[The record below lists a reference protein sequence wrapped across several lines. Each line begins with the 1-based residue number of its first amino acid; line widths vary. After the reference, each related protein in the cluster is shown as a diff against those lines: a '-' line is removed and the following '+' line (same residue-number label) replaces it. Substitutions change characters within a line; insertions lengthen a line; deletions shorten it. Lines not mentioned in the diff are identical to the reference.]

1 MDNKKTILEVINLK
15 KFFVNKNHINKAVDD
30 VSFDL
35 KEGEIVGLIGESGSG
50 KTTIGRSLLRLYD
63 DYNGFVRLD
72 GKLISGKRI
81 SRKTRKFMRKN
92 IQMIFQDPMAA
103 LNGQN
108 TIFSILNEPL
118 QVNGIIKSKVK
129 EINKNWKSVKDHFYY
144 TFLETALKFKL
155 QNLKIA
161 NSLNRPFN
169 DKWNKILCNVNF
181 DLDEQISYDDKF
193 NSFFSYLEEKNK
205 NNSTIIND
213 LYTNTDDLIKL
224 YEEYKL
230 KLEKGEIDFDE
241 IEYDKALEKYNEIKK
256 LTKRTE
262 EYYQAKSNRKKS
274 FNSLI
279 CNISNWF
286 EVFKSSKNSIK
297 NVISELKNEAK
308 LNRNEAYSSPYL
320 DIYSYKL
327 KLYLLNKKVKNL
339 FNVHKRKLYYLN
351 FDEIQRLI
359 RELEVLSVSVFE
371 NDLNIEMKSF
381 NSIKE
386 YKAEIIKIID
396 LKFDFDFRPYI
407 NESLSR
413 SNEFKNLF
421 KFEFK
426 NFIKSIKLEFSLFN
440 KKPIDHSNELK
451 KAENELNK
459 AREVHKSE
467 VKKYVNELE
476 VRIHNLNDQIN
487 YELAISSELNDLAKI
502 NNDLF
507 NKITKKF
514 INHYQS
520 TKIDVL
526 KAKIQQL
533 KQQKAENYKKI
544 NKYEQQLKQAQVDL
558 KIYQTSIKDKLN
570 TIASFDIETKYL
582 NKDLNNTY
590 ILLGNSKLDKWL
602 RKKPWYFQMLLDF
615 ILNPFKLWRIKK
627 LFVKST
633 IYKSLEDVGLLKQFA
648 YRYPHEFSGGQRQRI
663 VIARALIT
671 QPKVIVADEPIASLD
686 ISIQA
691 QVVNLLKDLC
701 EQKNIGM
708 IFIAHDLS
716 MIEYIA
722 DRVQIMHLGKVVESG
737 DTIQIYKNPLHPYT
751 INLFKAIPKISNAN
765 EKFKDVK
772 FELEYMKDQQYPNIP
787 NVYAVSSEKN
797 HFIYATAKQF
807 NKWVNKEDDK

>member
-1 MDNKKTILEVINLK
+1 
-15 KFFVNKNHINKAVDD
+15 
-30 VSFDL
+30 
-35 KEGEIVGLIGESGSG
+35 
-50 KTTIGRSLLRLYD
+50 
-63 DYNGFVRLD
+63 
-72 GKLISGKRI
+72 
-81 SRKTRKFMRKN
+81 
-92 IQMIFQDPMAA
+92 
-103 LNGQN
+103 
-108 TIFSILNEPL
+108 
-118 QVNGIIKSKVK
+118 
-129 EINKNWKSVKDHFYY
+129 
-144 TFLETALKFKL
+144 
-155 QNLKIA
+155 
-161 NSLNRPFN
+161 
-169 DKWNKILCNVNF
+169 
-181 DLDEQISYDDKF
+181 
-193 NSFFSYLEEKNK
+193 
-205 NNSTIIND
+205 
-213 LYTNTDDLIKL
+213 
-224 YEEYKL
+224 
-230 KLEKGEIDFDE
+230 
-241 IEYDKALEKYNEIKK
+241 
-256 LTKRTE
+256 
-262 EYYQAKSNRKKS
+262 
-274 FNSLI
+274 
-279 CNISNWF
+279 
-286 EVFKSSKNSIK
+286 
-297 NVISELKNEAK
+297 
-308 LNRNEAYSSPYL
+308 
-320 DIYSYKL
+320 
-327 KLYLLNKKVKNL
+327 
-339 FNVHKRKLYYLN
+339 
-351 FDEIQRLI
+351 
-359 RELEVLSVSVFE
+359 
-371 NDLNIEMKSF
+371 
-381 NSIKE
+381 
-386 YKAEIIKIID
+386 
-396 LKFDFDFRPYI
+396 
-407 NESLSR
+407 
-413 SNEFKNLF
+413 
-421 KFEFK
+421 
-426 NFIKSIKLEFSLFN
+426 
-440 KKPIDHSNELK
+440 
-451 KAENELNK
+451 
-459 AREVHKSE
+459 
-467 VKKYVNELE
+467 
-476 VRIHNLNDQIN
+476 
-487 YELAISSELNDLAKI
+487 
-502 NNDLF
+502 
-507 NKITKKF
+507 